1 MRFHVPAGLVF
12 SAALLSLACGPSERE
27 MKAQAQAKAAREA
40 AALEARIEA
49 SRKQPPIPADLVTGP
64 KGLKY
69 ADLKVG
75 TGKEIVKGGTATVA
89 FWGWV
94 DGTLIDSSEDRGK
107 PHSFL
112 VGQGS
117 VIEGWD
123 LGVVGMR
130 EGGVRLLI
138 IPPNLAYGD
147 EGRAGFVGRSK
158 TMIYKMELL
167 KAYDPY

>member
-1 MRFHVPAGLVF
+1 MPSRTTVALTLL
-12 SAALLSLACGPSERE
+12 AALFLLACGPSEKE
-27 MKAQAQAKAAREA
+27 SKALAKAKAAQEMKDLQA
-40 AALEARIEA
+40 KIEA
-49 SRKQPPIPADLVTGP
+49 SRKQPPIPAVLVSGP

-69 ADLKVG
+69 ADVKTG

-123 LGVVGMR
+123 LGVVGMK
-130 EGGVRLLI
+130 EGGVRLLV
-138 IPPNLAYGD
+138 IPPNLAYGA
-147 EGRAGFVGRSK
+147 EGRPGFVGRNK
-158 TMIYKMELL
+158 TLIYKIQLL

>member
-1 MRFHVPAGLVF
+1 MRMHSAAVLICL
-12 SAALLSLACGPSERE
+12 AALLSMACGPPERE
-27 MKAQAQAKAAREA
+27 AKAQAQAKAAQEMGELQA
-40 AALEARIEA
+40 KIEA
-49 SRKQPPIPADLVTGP
+49 SRKQPPIPADLVAGP

-75 TGKEIVKGGTATVA
+75 SGKEIVKGGTATVA

-130 EGGVRLLI
+130 EGGVRLLV
-138 IPPNLAYGD
+138 IPPNLAYGE
-147 EGRAGFVGRSK
+147 EGRSGFVGRNK
-158 TMIYKMELL
+158 TMIYKIELL